1 MLLALAG
8 VLAWQTVPDA
18 CETHIGRAKAAFED
32 RRFSDAAA
40 EFRKAL
46 GVCPRRSIVLIPLAQ
61 VEYLLGDAQSA
72 ETRLLEAVGEDPNNT
87 QALYALGRIYYE
99 QNRFPAAIEH
109 LQRVVE
115 LEPAH
120 YRAHNALALC
130 YDAVRRDADALR
142 HFYRALDLVHKDH
155 PEYDTVYA
163 DFAGFFLRRGQLEK
177 AFQLGAEA
185 AQRNPAA
192 PRNFFLTGKA
202 LVGLGKHAL
211 SLRWFEEAVRL
222 DPGYAEAWYALAQA
236 YRKLGKEPEA
246 RRALERFE
254 QARSTSRPRR

>member
-8 VLAWQTVPDA
+8 VLAWQAVPGA
-18 CETHIGRAKAAFED
+18 CETHLNGARTAFEA
-32 RRFSDAAA
+32 RRFQDAAA

-46 GVCPRRSIVLIPLAQ
+46 EVCPRRSAVLVPLAQ
-61 VEYLLGDAQSA
+61 VEYLLGDAQAA
-72 ETRLLEAVGEDPNNT
+72 EAHLLEAVREDPGNT
-87 QALYALGRIYYE
+87 QASYALGRIYYE
-99 QNRFPAAIEH
+99 QNRFPAAIEQ
-109 LQRVVE
+109 LQRVLE
-115 LEPAH
+115 LEPAN

-130 YDAVRRDADALR
+130 YDAVRRDSDALR

-163 DFAGFFLRRGQLEK
+163 DFAEFFLRRDQFEK

-185 AQRNPAA
+185 AQRNPAS

-202 LVGLGKHAL
+202 LGRLGKHDL
-211 SLRWFEEAVRL
+211 SLRWFQEAVRL

-254 QARSTSRPRR
+254 ETRRSPRARR